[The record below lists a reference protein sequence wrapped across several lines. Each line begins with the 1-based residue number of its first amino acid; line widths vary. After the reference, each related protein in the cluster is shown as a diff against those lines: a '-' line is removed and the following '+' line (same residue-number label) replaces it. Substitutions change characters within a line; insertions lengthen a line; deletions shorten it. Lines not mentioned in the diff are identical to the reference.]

1 MIELMEEKTA
11 YILEKAGI
19 EKESKI
25 YQVLCE
31 FFKFGIVGITNVG
44 VSYFLNICTLLALKS
59 WNLDRDYVIGN
70 LVAFFLSVLWSFYWN
85 NKYVFKVEEGKKRT
99 LWRALLKTYLAYSF
113 SGILLNN
120 ILSFVWIDVFHISK
134 YISPLLNLIVTVPVN
149 FVLNKL
155 WAFREDRE

>member
-85 NKYVFKVEEGKKRT
+85 NKYVFKVEEGKKEP
-99 LWRALLKTYLAYSF
+99 F
-113 SGILLNN
+113 GEH
-120 ILSFVWIDVFHISK
+120 F
-134 YISPLLNLIVTVPVN
+134 
-149 FVLNKL
+149 
-155 WAFREDRE
+155 